1 MTAGTPPSLLV
12 REWMHARPLVV
23 HPKDSIDRARSL
35 CEEHRINQ
43 LPVVSGK
50 TLVGIITD
58 RDLRDAF
65 PSVADQARDPLR
77 AHAETAATTVEE
89 VMTQQVLT
97 VEETDT
103 VEHVARLMQ
112 AERIG
117 ALPVLRDGA
126 MVGLVTRSDLL
137 RALVAFAK
145 HLAR

>member
-1 MTAGTPPSLLV
+1 MSAAKAPSLLV
-12 REWMHARPLVV
+12 RDWMHARPIVA
-23 HPKDSIDRARSL
+23 HPKDSIDRARAL

-50 TLVGIITD
+50 DLVGIITD

-77 AHAETAATTVEE
+77 AHAETAAMTVEE
-89 VMTQQVLT
+89 VMTPQVLT
-97 VEETDT
+97 VADSDT

-112 AERIG
+112 IERIG

-137 RALVAFAK
+137 RALIAYAN